1 MAKRQ
6 TGFSLAE
13 VLITLLVV
21 GIVGAAAIPTMT
33 KRSTGVDKMEKA
45 INQMMKEFASIRTGR
60 ANPMILDKVLVEYY
74 GAPTPLRQLSQ
85 VSVQDGTTLV
95 IAPYDKTILKEVE
108 KAVIKADLGI
118 TPNSDGIVI
127 RLPFPPLTQ
136 DKRKEICKDVK
147 KIGEDTKIAIRN
159 IRRDMTDELKKIEK
173 AENLPED
180 AVKDNQDKIQKLTD
194 IYTKIVDDGCSEKEK
209 EVLTV

>member
-1 MAKRQ
+1 
-6 TGFSLAE
+6 
-13 VLITLLVV
+13 
-21 GIVGAAAIPTMT
+21 MT
-33 KRSTGVDKMEKA
+33 VEQMFSTGTDKMEKA
-45 INQMMKEFASIRTGR
+45 IAQMKKEFASVRTGR

-147 KIGEDTKIAIRN
+147 KIGEDTKVAIRN
-159 IRRDMTDELKKIEK
+159 IRRDMTDELKKLEK
-173 AENLPED
+173 SENLPED

-194 IYTKIVDDGCSEKEK
+194 KYTKIVDESCSEKEK